1 MAPEES
7 VPKSSGPPWLEIV
20 ERVGKIASLVAIPI
34 VIPLALASYS
44 AKVQENAQK
53 ETINRDYVQLA
64 VSILKEKKDES
75 NTQLRDSAVDLLTE
89 HSPTKFAPNVVA
101 ALKAGTVSLPQFS
114 GTAHESTRAV
124 PPNGQL
130 VATSDGRS
138 YSVWD
143 VTKGRLLT
151 IADTVTTVTALEF
164 SPDSALLA
172 VGFSDGV
179 LVLSSIASTHQ
190 PTTRIK
196 IQAPVSAIK
205 MPSLDKIFVIS
216 VSPARIYLFDQKG
229 SLVWVKSFGPK
240 APANLSI
247 TVP

>member
-124 PPNGQL
+124 APNGQL

-172 VGFSDGV
+172 VGFPTGLWCSAPLLLPISRRRGLRFKRQFPQSRCLPWTRYSSSRSRRLEFTSLTKRV
-179 LVLSSIASTHQ
+179 PWSGLSPLVLRRL
-190 PTTRIK
+190 RI
-196 IQAPVSAIK
+196 
-205 MPSLDKIFVIS
+205 
-216 VSPARIYLFDQKG
+216 
-229 SLVWVKSFGPK
+229 
-240 APANLSI
+240 
-247 TVP
+247 